1 MYGED
6 NVDFQ
11 ANQMITQFKSLDKL
25 EEQLKYII
33 TLLYSLDTKSQDH
46 FSEEIRKFENIF
58 IKNKYMREVRH
69 RDALVNEYPSEYFGK
84 DFGSDDPFN
93 YKEKLEIDMTKL
105 TLELMMVLG
114 RIIKR
119 MKEQH
124 LVIGDDT

>member
-1 MYGED
+1 MYDD

-11 ANQMITQFKSLDKL
+11 ANQMINTFKSLDKL

-33 TLLYSLDTKSQDH
+33 TLLYSLDGKSQVH
-46 FSEEIRKFENIF
+46 FEQEIIKFENIF
-58 IKNKYMREVRH
+58 IKNRYMRQVRH
-69 RDALVNEYPSEYFGK
+69 RDALVNDYPAEYFGK

-93 YKEKLEIDMTKL
+93 YKEKLEVDMTKL
-105 TLELMMVLG
+105 SLEIMAVLG

-124 LVIGDDT
+124 LVIGDET